1 MERHF
6 EHDLDEVRQTLLR
19 MGATVEAMVAGS
31 LASLVDRDDAQA
43 EAIVREDEEVDG
55 LEKEV
60 DERCHR
66 ILATQQPIARDLRF
80 LVSVMSITKDLER
93 VGDSAVNIARS
104 VLVLNQEP
112 PLGPYVDL
120 PALAE
125 MVAQMVRDS
134 LDSFVNRDSRMAL
147 DVCRQDKE
155 ADRIYKRVFQTLVDT
170 MVEEPPSVSRGLHLV
185 LIARN
190 LERIGD
196 HATNIAEDVIYY
208 VEGRDIR
215 HEKLA
220 PADPAAN

>member
-6 EHDLDEVRQTLLR
+6 EHDLDGIRQTLLR
-19 MGATVEAMVAGS
+19 MGAMVEQMVAGS
-31 LASLVDRDDAQA
+31 LDSLVQRDDDRA
-43 EAIVREDEEVDG
+43 EAIVREDEEVDE

-66 ILATQQPIARDLRF
+66 ILATQQPIAKDLRF

-93 VGDSAVNIARS
+93 VGDSAVNISRS

-112 PLGPYVDL
+112 PLGPYRDL

-125 MVAQMVRDS
+125 MVAQMVRDA
-134 LDSFVNRDSRMAL
+134 LDSFVNRDSREAL
-147 DVCRQDKE
+147 EVCRRDKE
-155 ADRIYKRVFQTLVDT
+155 ADAIYKRVFQELLDA
-170 MVEEPPSVSRGLHLV
+170 MVERHEAVNRALHLV

-215 HEKLA
+215 HERLA
-220 PADPAAN
+220 PVDPAAN